1 MPHIPIACHASAA
14 VKTLLGTSPMDAH
27 DDADP

>member
-1 MPHIPIACHASAA
+1 MPYIPIACHASAA
-14 VKTLLGTSPMDAH
+14 AITLPSTSPMDAD